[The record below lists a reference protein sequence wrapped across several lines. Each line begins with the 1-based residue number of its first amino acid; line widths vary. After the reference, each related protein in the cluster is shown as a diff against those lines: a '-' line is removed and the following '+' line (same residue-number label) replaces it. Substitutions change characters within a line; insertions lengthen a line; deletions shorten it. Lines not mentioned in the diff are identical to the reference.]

1 MWSNFLLEEKFEFL
15 RSKKEKLN
23 NLITK
28 THKIYPS
35 ISQSQIIPIILGD
48 AQKATNKALELQQK
62 GYYVLPINPPTV
74 PLGTSR
80 LRISL
85 TADIKY
91 EEICN
96 IFG

>member
-1 MWSNFLLEEKFEFL
+1 MHS
-15 RSKKEKLN
+15 
-23 NLITK
+23 
-28 THKIYPS
+28 IYPS
-35 ISQSQIIPIILGD
+35 ASSSQIIPMVLGEAD
-48 AQKATNKALELQQK
+48 TTRKKALELQNK

-74 PLGTSR
+74 PNGTSR

-85 TADIKY
+85 TSDIEF

>member
-1 MWSNFLLEEKFEFL
+1 MVLFDA
-15 RSKKEKLN
+15 
-23 NLITK
+23 K
-28 THKIYPS
+28 TT
-35 ISQSQIIPIILGD
+35 
-48 AQKATNKALELQQK
+48 TNKALQLQNE

-74 PLGTSR
+74 PKNTSR

-85 TADIKY
+85 TADIEF